1 MLGQNLKQRIYN
13 SPKNI
18 VTKPQK
24 TLGQN
29 LKQRIYIYIYIY
41 ITAQKNTGT
50 KPETEDITAQL
61 RWDKTQN
68 AGYKLKTLKQSRKPK
83 MLR

>member
-1 MLGQNLKQRIYN
+1 MGQNLKQRIYN

-18 VTKPQK
+18 GTKPQ
-24 TLGQN
+24 TEH
-29 LKQRIYIYIYIY
+29 IYIYIY

>member
-1 MLGQNLKQRIYN
+1 MLGQDLKQRIYIYN

-18 VTKPQK
+18 GTKPQ
-24 TLGQN
+24 
-29 LKQRIYIYIYIY
+29 
-41 ITAQKNTGT
+41 
-50 KPETEDITAQL
+50 TEGITAQL

-83 MLR
+83 ILR